1 MPQLPPVDPRVL
13 ADLVRADRSARCLTA
28 TVRRS
33 APRLLGLRQLS
44 HWLSPERAYPLSRPL
59 VQRRIA
65 ELSSLLDDRPAQKF
79 P

>member
-1 MPQLPPVDPRVL
+1 L
-13 ADLVRADRSARCLTA
+13 AI
-28 TVRRS
+28 
-33 APRLLGLRQLS
+33 LLGLRQLS